1 MLNQLTADATGIP
14 VFAGPTE
21 ATAIGNI
28 MMQAK
33 ALGVVSTLEEIRG
46 IIRNSFEVT
55 GYVPSPKP
63 GWEEAY
69 QKFEKLG

>member
-1 MLNQLTADATGIP
+1 
-14 VFAGPTE
+14 
-21 ATAIGNI
+21 
-28 MMQAK
+28 
-33 ALGVVSTLEEIRG
+33 VVSTLEEIRG